1 MRINGIEADGSRIRR
16 SASFRE
22 YRHVMSE
29 ETNYIAM
36 RPCLAPSRIAY
47 ATDKAS
53 HNLMGTIAA
62 QIQQA
67 LQFGNLLRG
76 Y

>member
-1 MRINGIEADGSRIRR
+1 MK
-16 SASFRE
+16 
-22 YRHVMSE
+22 
-29 ETNYIAM
+29 
-36 RPCLAPSRIAY
+36 PCLAPSRIAY

-53 HNLMGTIAA
+53 HDLMGTIAA

-67 LQFGNLLRG
+67 LKFGNLLRI